1 MKNLKKKYS
10 GGFTII
16 ESVVV
21 LFIIGLLTVT
31 ASIGFSR
38 ANREKI
44 VDQASRKV
52 SAELGK
58 LRDSSFLGQKV
69 NDIFPCGYALSVKK
83 DITND
88 NQSFGLT
95 YTSDSGMDRLSV
107 IDEDKICDEKI
118 NSLSINLASIPGTS
132 PIDVNLGKARVVKID
147 GTSMGL
153 SNDLSCLTVLFSA
166 PRQGTY
172 YCTGGATCP
181 PSNCTFSSFS
191 GDNKYFD
198 ITFSTTDGISPA
210 STKILRISPSG
221 NTSIVIP

>member
-1 MKNLKKKYS
+1 MKSKNQNQ
-10 GGFTII
+10 GFTII

-52 SAELGK
+52 NAELGK

-69 NDIFPCGYALSVKK
+69 NEIFPCGYAISLQK
-83 DITND
+83 DAVND
-88 NQSFGLT
+88 NKTFGLL
-95 YTSDSGMDRLSV
+95 YTSGEKMDRLSV

-118 NSLSINLASIPGTS
+118 NNISVSLGHIPNVPS
-132 PIDVNLGKARVVKID
+132 ADVNLGRARISKID
-147 GTSMGL
+147 GSKLGL
-153 SNDLSCLTVLFSA
+153 SNDLSCLTILFSA
-166 PRQGTY
+166 PRQGSY
-172 YCTGGATCP
+172 YCTDGGSCP
-181 PSNCTFSSFS
+181 PSSCTFKPFS

-198 ITFSTTDGISPA
+198 ITFSNTDGVTDPA
-210 STKILRISPSG
+210 IKVLRISPSG
-221 NTSIVIP
+221 NTSTLVSP